1 MAPRANPARHSVKV
15 LVLTG
20 PESSGKSWLAGE
32 IQAEFGGLI
41 VGEYVRHF
49 IQQEQRDTC
58 YADIPAI
65 ARGQLNWEDVARASR
80 PPLLILDT
88 HLLSNMLWS
97 QALFADC
104 PAWLEEQLLAR
115 SYHLHLL
122 LSPADVPWVDDGQR
136 CQPQLT
142 ERQQFYRDC
151 RDWLEQHQQRYLELH
166 GDWPQRRQQALKA
179 IEHWRAGQG

>member
-1 MAPRANPARHSVKV
+1 MAARTTTGGHCVKV

-20 PESSGKSWLAGE
+20 PESSGKSWLAAE
-32 IQAEFGGLI
+32 IQAKFGGLI

-49 IQQEQRDTC
+49 IEQEQRDTC
-58 YADIPAI
+58 YADITPI
-65 ARGQLNWEDVARASR
+65 ARGQLEWEDGARASR

-97 QALFADC
+97 QTLFADC

-115 SYHLHLL
+115 HYHLHLL

-136 CQPQLT
+136 CQPQLA
-142 ERQQFYRDC
+142 ERQQFYRHC
-151 RDWLEQHQQRYLELH
+151 RDWLEQHQQRYLELQ
-166 GDWPQRRQQALKA
+166 GNWPQRRQHTLAAVADWLAQP
-179 IEHWRAGQG
+179 